1 VEAKKATDESENV
14 KWMVANTKKCPA
26 CRSAIEKNG
35 GCMHMTCR
43 KEAGGCGF
51 EFCWLCRGTW
61 KEHGSSTGGYYNC
74 NKYDASTAKQED
86 DSAANTK
93 SELERYQFFY
103 TRFEAHRD
111 AMKIADKQRQNTE
124 LKAEE
129 IIKLFRVRPEDT
141 TFLRGATEQ
150 LIRNRGILKNSY
162 IYGFYIT
169 QKNTPKE
176 LFEFS
181 QEELEKHTNHLSEL
195 YEKTLE
201 AIGSYQAF
209 MDWKTETI
217 RYTASVANYRDKFVE
232 SIVDAQ

>member
-1 VEAKKATDESENV
+1 
-14 KWMVANTKKCPA
+14 
-26 CRSAIEKNG
+26 
-35 GCMHMTCR
+35 
-43 KEAGGCGF
+43 
-51 EFCWLCRGTW
+51 
-61 KEHGSSTGGYYNC
+61 
-74 NKYDASTAKQED
+74 
-86 DSAANTK
+86 
-93 SELERYQFFY
+93 
-103 TRFEAHRD
+103 
-111 AMKIADKQRQNTE
+111 MKIADKQRQNTE

-141 TFLRGATEQ
+141 TFLRAATEQ

-162 IYGFYIT
+162 IYGFYIA